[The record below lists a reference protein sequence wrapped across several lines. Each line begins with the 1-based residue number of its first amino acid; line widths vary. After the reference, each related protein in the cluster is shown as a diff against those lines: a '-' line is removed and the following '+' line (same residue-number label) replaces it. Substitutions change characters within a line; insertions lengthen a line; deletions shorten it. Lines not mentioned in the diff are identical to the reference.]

1 MAWSREI
8 RLPFLDYRLV
18 NLLLPL
24 DPQWKLRDGWTK
36 WIFRQAM
43 QDWLPPPIVWRK
55 DKQGFSTPLGEW
67 LKHELRPAVERLL
80 REDLLIAQSGLVD
93 RDALAKRYQAYC
105 AQPPLRGTY
114 SRKDVFNPISLELW
128 ARRFEAQLSF

>member
-36 WIFRQAM
+36 WIFRPPRTAM
-43 QDWLPPPIVWRK
+43 ARSDEKGLPM
-55 DKQGFSTPLGEW
+55 TT
-67 LKHELRPAVERLL
+67 
-80 REDLLIAQSGLVD
+80 QSGLT
-93 RDALAKRYQAYC
+93 DAWVAAYNSGPPPMEWLRRQCRSVGGKSFRNAPYAAKAS
-105 AQPPLRGTY
+105 ALRFATVPGG
-114 SRKDVFNPISLELW
+114 ELYPW
-128 ARRFEAQLSF
+128 PE